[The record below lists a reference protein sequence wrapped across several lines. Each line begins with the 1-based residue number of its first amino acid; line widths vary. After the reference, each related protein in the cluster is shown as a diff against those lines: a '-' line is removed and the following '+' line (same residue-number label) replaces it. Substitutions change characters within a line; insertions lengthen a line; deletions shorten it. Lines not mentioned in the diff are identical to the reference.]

1 MARAACRGGDRRPNE
16 AALTGARPVARAT
29 TRVRSDPSARLST
42 RELNRALLARQSL
55 LERSAAS
62 PLAMIEQLVGLQAQ
76 APNPPYLGLWAR
88 LREFALDDLTQAM
101 RARRIVRATMMRG
114 TLHLVSADDYLAL
127 RPVLQPMLQRLSLQS
142 AHAKALRGVGLDELR
157 EAGVGALR
165 AGPLSATALG
175 EALRAHWPSHDTA
188 ELAKLVRSIEC
199 LVHVP
204 PAGVWDSHQAA
215 TFAVAHDWLGAQ
227 IAEAADE
234 NAADAMLL
242 RYLRAFGPASAR
254 DASAWSGLT
263 GTRERLQRLRP
274 RLRLFLDEA
283 GTELF
288 DLPDAPRPTP
298 DTLAPVRLVPEFDNI
313 LLAHRDR
320 SRIFDDASR
329 AAIFTRNGLVAAT
342 VLIDGFVAGVWK
354 LQRERDMATIGIAMF
369 KRPKAADRAALQHEA
384 ESCLQVAA
392 QEYSRHEVR
401 FSVVGS

>member
-1 MARAACRGGDRRPNE
+1 MTPPAARGS
-16 AALTGARPVARAT
+16 
-29 TRVRSDPSARLST
+29 TRTRTERTEQLGT

-76 APNPPYLGLWAR
+76 APNPPYFGLWTR

-114 TLHLVSADDYLAL
+114 TLHLVSADDYRAL
-127 RPVLQPMLQRLSLQS
+127 RPVLQPVLQRLSLQS
-142 AHAKALRGVGLDELR
+142 AHAKALRGLELGELR
-157 EAGVGALR
+157 EAGLDALR

-175 EALRAHWPSHDTA
+175 EALRARWPSHDTA
-188 ELAKLVRSIEC
+188 ELAKLVRSIEL

-215 TFAVAHDWLGAQ
+215 TFAVAHDWLATPV
-227 IAEAADE
+227 AEAADE
-234 NAADAMLL
+234 DAADAMLL
-242 RYLRAFGPASAR
+242 RYLAAFGPASAR

-274 RLRLFLDEA
+274 RLRVFVDAA
-283 GTELF
+283 GSELF
-288 DLPDAPRPTP
+288 DLPDAPRPAA
-298 DTLAPVRLVPEFDNI
+298 DTVAPVRLLPEFDNV

-320 SRIFDDASR
+320 ARIFDENVR
-329 AAIFTRNGLVAAT
+329 AAIFSRNGLVAAT

-354 LQRERDMATIGIAMF
+354 LQREGDTATITIETF
-369 KRPKAADRAALQHEA
+369 KRPRPADRTALQHEA
-384 ESCLQVAA
+384 ERCLRVAA
-392 QEYSRHEVR
+392 PGYSRHEVR
-401 FSVVGS
+401 LSVLAA

>member
-1 MARAACRGGDRRPNE
+1 M
-16 AALTGARPVARAT
+16 T
-29 TRVRSDPSARLST
+29 TPSAARGVTRTRPDHPERLGT
-42 RELNRALLARQSL
+42 RALNRALLARQSL

-114 TLHLVSADDYLAL
+114 TLHLVSADDYRAL
-127 RPVLQPMLQRLSLQS
+127 RPVLQPVLRRLSLQS
-142 AHAKALRGVGLDELR
+142 AHAKALRGVELGELR
-157 EAGVGALR
+157 KAGIDALQGGA
-165 AGPLSATALG
+165 LSATALG
-175 EALRAHWPSHDTA
+175 EALRARWPAHDTA
-188 ELAKLVRSIEC
+188 ELAKLVRSVEL

-215 TFAVAHDWLGAQ
+215 TFAVAHDWLGAPV
-227 IAEAADE
+227 AEDADE

-242 RYLRAFGPASAR
+242 RYLAAFGPASAR

-274 RLRLFLDEA
+274 RLRVFVDEA

-288 DLPDAPRPTP
+288 DLPDAPRPAPETA
-298 DTLAPVRLVPEFDNI
+298 APVRLLPEFDNV

-320 SRIFDDASR
+320 SRIFDEGLR
-329 AAIFTRNGLVAAT
+329 GAIFTRNGLVAAT

-354 LQRERDMATIGIAMF
+354 LQRERDTAMVVVETF
-369 KRPKAADRAALQHEA
+369 KRPRAADRAELQHEA
-384 ESCLQVAA
+384 EHCLRVAA
-392 QEYSRHEVR
+392 PGYSRHEVR
-401 FSVVGS
+401 LSVFGA